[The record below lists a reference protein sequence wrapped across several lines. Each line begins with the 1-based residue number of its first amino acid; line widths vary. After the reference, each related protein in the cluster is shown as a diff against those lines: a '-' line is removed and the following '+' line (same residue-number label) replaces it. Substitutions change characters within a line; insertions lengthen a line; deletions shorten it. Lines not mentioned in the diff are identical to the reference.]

1 MFRQNAITFHFSFY
15 SETKHSYTNH
25 TSEMEKPICCVIFIY
40 IYISTTCA
48 MCTCSGTIKTG
59 LMFVIL
65 YNSDIIIWSIV
76 NRVPMVPY
84 CEK

>member
-40 IYISTTCA
+40 ISPQ
-48 MCTCSGTIKTG
+48 
-59 LMFVIL
+59 
-65 YNSDIIIWSIV
+65 
-76 NRVPMVPY
+76 RVQCVRVL
-84 CEK
+84 EQLRQG

>member
-1 MFRQNAITFHFSFY
+1 MRLLFIFLFTARQSIHTLITHLKWKNQYVVLY
-15 SETKHSYTNH
+15 S
-25 TSEMEKPICCVIFIY
+25 Y

>member
-40 IYISTTCA
+40 ISPQ
-48 MCTCSGTIKTG
+48 
-59 LMFVIL
+59 
-65 YNSDIIIWSIV
+65 
-76 NRVPMVPY
+76 RVQCVRVLEQLRPG
-84 CEK
+84 